1 MLRTIKKFLNRKNWR
16 RVRIR
21 KRDIKVI
28 QVITK
33 IMTFKYSV
41 NVKKCAESV

>member
-1 MLRTIKKFLNRKNWR
+1 MLRTIKKFLKKKNWR

-21 KRDIKVI
+21 KRDIK
-28 QVITK
+28 VITK

-41 NVKKCAESV
+41 NVKKCAESA